1 MDHTSAPSVRPFIL
15 AWCICLTIMELIGVG
30 FARDQSHGALDFRSF
45 YSAGYQ
51 VRTHPLQLYDLRQ
64 EALIQTST
72 APNERGVL
80 PYYHLPYEAL
90 MYAPFSYL
98 SYRTAYLA
106 FIAFNMLLLMAA
118 FFAARPMFSS
128 VIPWWQP
135 RPGLMFFVYV
145 PLIAAMIQGQDS
157 ILFLLLCCLALRQME
172 SGQDASAGCLLAL
185 ALFKFQL
192 ALPIAALIA
201 MRRGWRFSLGFLLTA
216 VAVGL
221 SCFSIVGR
229 AGMASLIRLLTNTT
243 SVTEGNALSLHRAGI
258 YPAAMP
264 NLSGFLYACGT
275 RGLPPHL
282 AFIVVA
288 ACSLGLFIWCAR
300 MVRRGEQNVAFSIAV
315 LCGLLVS
322 YHLYIYDLTLALL
335 PAALLAERT
344 KRYLLLALFSL
355 PIALLVLG
363 SKSWLV
369 LLALPVLAMLIN
381 AIASLRAPIAAAPE
395 TAHATPAE
403 LEAA

>member
-1 MDHTSAPSVRPFIL
+1 M
-15 AWCICLTIMELIGVG
+15 MELIGVG

-64 EALIQTST
+64 EALIQNST
-72 APNERGVL
+72 APNEHGVL

-90 MYAPFSYL
+90 MYAPFSFL

-118 FFAARPMFSS
+118 FFAARPVFSS
-128 VIPWWQP
+128 IVPWWQP

-145 PLIAAMIQGQDS
+145 PLMAAMIQGQDS

-172 SGQDASAGCLLAL
+172 SGKDASAGCLLAL
-185 ALFKFQL
+185 ALFKFQI

-201 MRRGWRFSLGFLLTA
+201 IRRGWRFSSGFLLTA
-216 VAVGL
+216 VAVGV
-221 SCFSIVGR
+221 SCTAIVGR
-229 AGMASLIRLLTNTT
+229 AGVASLIRLLTNTT
-243 SVTEGNALSLHRAGI
+243 SVAEGSAGI

-275 RGLPPHL
+275 RILPPHL
-282 AFIVVA
+282 AFVIVAV
-288 ACSLGLFIWCAR
+288 CSLGLFVWCAR
-300 MVRRGEQNVAFSIAV
+300 MVRRGEQNIAFSIAV

-335 PAALLAERT
+335 PAALLPGRT
-344 KRYLLLALFSL
+344 QRYLLLALFGL
-355 PIALLVLG
+355 PIALLLLG

-381 AIASLRAPIAAAPE
+381 AIASLRAPTSVASE
-395 TAHATPAE
+395 TAQTIPA
-403 LEAA
+403 